1 MKREYGWILIVYI
14 VMQLSS
20 LVGVPLLA
28 IVLASAGNSPQE
40 TQMYALNYWLIISFV
55 SAFLITLFLLRKEMA
70 SSLQNRN
77 AANLPQS
84 ISWAVGGIFLALFAQ
99 WAAAIV
105 EQMLGIKMGSD
116 NTRSIMRMIDNFPAV
131 ILISSV
137 IGPILEEIVF
147 RKIIFGSLHK
157 RFNFFVSAL
166 ISSVI
171 FAAAHMEFEHIL
183 IYSAIGFTFA
193 FLYVRTNRIIVPII
207 AHVIM
212 NTLVVLMQS
221 IYREEIER
229 FLREAEQMQNFIGG
243 FL

>member
-28 IVLASAGNSPQE
+28 IVLAGAGNSPQE

-207 AHVIM
+207 AHVTM

-221 IYREEIER
+221 IYREEIEK

>member
-14 VMQLSS
+14 AMQLSS

-28 IVLASAGNSPQE
+28 VLLTRMGKPIQE
-40 TQMYALNYWLIISFV
+40 VQLYALNYWLIISFLL
-55 SAFLITLFLLRKEMA
+55 AFLITLFLLRKEMA
-70 SSLQNRN
+70 GSLQNRN
-77 AANLPQS
+77 AANLPMS
-84 ISWAVGGIFLALFAQ
+84 IIWAVGGIFLAFFAQ
-99 WAAAIV
+99 ATAAMV
-105 EQMLGIKMGSD
+105 EQKLGIEMGSD
-116 NTRSIMRMIDNFPAV
+116 NTRSIMRLIDNFPAV
-131 ILISSV
+131 IIISSI

-147 RKIIFGSLHK
+147 RKIIFGSLHR
-157 RFNFFVSAL
+157 RFNFFISAL

-193 FLYVRTNRIIVPII
+193 FLYVQTNRIIVPII
-207 AHVIM
+207 AHVTM

-221 IYREEIER
+221 VYREEIEK

>member
-14 VMQLSS
+14 IMQLSS
-20 LVGVPLLA
+20 LVGVPILA
-28 IVLASAGNSPQE
+28 IVLAGTGKSPQE
-40 TQMYALNYWLIISFV
+40 VQMYALNYWLMISFV
-55 SAFLITLFLLRKEMA
+55 LALLITLFLLRKEMA
-70 SSLQNRN
+70 GSLRNRN
-77 AANLPQS
+77 AANLPMS
-84 ISWAVGGIFLALFAQ
+84 ISWAIGGIFLALFAQ
-99 WAAAIV
+99 WAASIV

-116 NTRSIMRMIDNFPAV
+116 NTRSIMRMIDSFPAV
-131 ILISSV
+131 MIISSI

-157 RFNFFVSAL
+157 RFNFFVAAL
-166 ISSVI
+166 ISSLI

-193 FLYVRTNRIIVPII
+193 FLYVRTNRIIVPIV
-207 AHVIM
+207 AHVTM

-221 IYREEIER
+221 VYSEEIEK
-229 FLREAEQMQNFIGG
+229 FLREAEQLQNFIGG

>member
-14 VMQLSS
+14 AMQLSS
-20 LVGVPLLA
+20 LVGVPLMA
-28 IVLASAGNSPQE
+28 MVLDGAGNSARE
-40 TQMYALNYWLIISFV
+40 TQMYALNYWLMISFAL
-55 SAFLITLFLLRKEMA
+55 AFLITLFLLRKEMA
-70 SSLQNRN
+70 SSIENRN
-77 AANLPQS
+77 AATLPQS
-84 ISWAVGGIFLALFAQ
+84 ISWAIGGIFLALFAQ
-99 WAAAIV
+99 WAAAMV

-131 ILISSV
+131 IIISSV

-193 FLYVRTNRIIVPII
+193 FLYVQTKRIIVPII
-207 AHVIM
+207 AHVTM

-221 IYREEIER
+221 VYREEIEK